1 MKIGKLLFGIFII
14 IVLFII
20 FGNRGFTD
28 YRMLKEKQAALEL
41 NNECVAA
48 ENAELKREIILL
60 RTDLRH
66 IETVARRELGM
77 VKQGDIV
84 YQFID

>member
-1 MKIGKLLFGIFII
+1 
-14 IVLFII
+14 
-20 FGNRGFTD
+20 
-28 YRMLKEKQAALEL
+28 
-41 NNECVAA
+41 
-48 ENAELKREIILL
+48 LKREIILL